1 MKVQIPIKCPGCEF
15 KTKIAIQKPGFMD
28 KRVASYKCE
37 DCSSGMMAII
47 SRSNDKSQPREVS
60 IKVRVAAPS
69 PELIAMLEEEQRYKQ
84 IVQSKM
90 IDVHG
95 KEIRA

>member
-1 MKVQIPIKCPGCEF
+1 MKVLIPIKCPGCET

-28 KRVASYKCE
+28 NRVASFQ
-37 DCSSGMMAII
+37 CSGCNSGMMAVI
-47 SRSNDKSQPREVS
+47 SKSKDKDQSREVD
-60 IKVRVAAPS
+60 IKVKVAAPS
-69 PELIAMLEEEQRYKQ
+69 PELIAMLGEEHRYKQ

-90 IDVHG
+90 VDVHG